1 MSDKANLTL
10 TLAGKDGSA
19 FVVDGLQ
26 SLYARVQQLHSSD
39 VALLEFTVVIPRYQ
53 VREVLRTLA
62 EGATEFTFDEPARSE
77 MQ

>member
-10 TLAGKDGSA
+10 TLAGKDGSS

-26 SLYARVQQLHSSD
+26 SIYARVQKLRSSD
-39 VALLEFTVVIPRYQ
+39 VALLEFTVVIPQYQ

-77 MQ
+77 MH

>member
-19 FVVDGLQ
+19 FVVDSLQ
-26 SLYARVQQLHSSD
+26 SIYARVQQLHSSEI
-39 VALLEFTVVIPRYQ
+39 ALLEFTVVIPRYQ

-62 EGATEFTFDEPARSE
+62 ESTTEFTFEEPSGS
-77 MQ
+77 QSH

>member
-10 TLAGKDGSA
+10 TLAGKDGSS

-26 SLYARVQQLHSSD
+26 SIYARVQQLRSTE

-53 VREVLRTLA
+53 VQEVLRTLA
-62 EGATEFTFDEPARSE
+62 EGTTEYSFEQPAPSE
-77 MQ
+77 MH

>member
-10 TLAGKDGSA
+10 TLTGKDGSS

-26 SLYARVQQLHSSD
+26 SVYARVQQLHSSD

-62 EGATEFTFDEPARSE
+62 EGATEFTFDQAARSE
-77 MQ
+77 MH

>member
-26 SLYARVQQLHSSD
+26 SIYARVQQLHSTE

-53 VREVLRTLA
+53 VQEVLRTLA
-62 EGATEFTFDEPARSE
+62 EGTTEFSFEEPARSE
-77 MQ
+77 MH

>member
-19 FVVDGLQ
+19 FVVDSLQ
-26 SLYARVQQLHSSD
+26 SIYARVQQLHSSD

-62 EGATEFTFDEPARSE
+62 EGSTEFTLEEPAGARSH
-77 MQ
+77 

>member
-62 EGATEFTFDEPARSE
+62 EGTTEFTFDQPPHSE
-77 MQ
+77 MH

>member
-26 SLYARVQQLHSSD
+26 SVYARVQQLHSSEL
-39 VALLEFTVVIPRYQ
+39 ALLEFTVVIPQYQ

-62 EGATEFTFDEPARSE
+62 EGATEFTFDQPPHSDVH
-77 MQ
+77 

>member
-1 MSDKANLTL
+1 MNDKANLTL

-26 SLYARVQQLHSSD
+26 SIYAHVQQLHSSD

-53 VREVLRTLA
+53 VQEGLRTLA
-62 EGATEFTFDEPARSE
+62 QNATEFTFDGPARSE
-77 MQ
+77 AH

>member
-10 TLAGKDGSA
+10 TLAGKDGSS

-26 SLYARVQQLHSSD
+26 SIYARVQKLHSSD
-39 VALLEFTVVIPRYQ
+39 VALLEFTVVIPQYQ

-62 EGATEFTFDEPARSE
+62 EGATEFTFEEPARSE
-77 MQ
+77 MH

>member
-26 SLYARVQQLHSSD
+26 SIYARVQQLHSCD

-62 EGATEFTFDEPARSE
+62 ETTTDFSFEEPARS
-77 MQ
+77 QNH